1 MTYYPTIKSIYS
13 VQTFDIFHF
22 STDLSKE
29 IYMIH
34 QYKFGDYNIVLYLC
48 SGAVHIVDDVA
59 YDIIEIFEQK
69 TLMKSSL

>member
-1 MTYYPTIKSIYS
+1 
-13 VQTFDIFHF
+13 
-22 STDLSKE
+22 
-29 IYMIH
+29 MIH